1 MSVRILLADDHG
13 IVRDGIRISLEN
25 HSDLEVVAEV
35 DDGFKAVEAVRRIK
49 PDLVVMDVSMPG
61 MNGIEATRQITAE
74 DPAAKVLCLSMH
86 MNRRFMTAALE
97 AGAAG
102 YLLKDRALEEL
113 VEAIRTVMAG
123 RVYLCQMVA
132 STVAEARVAGVF
144 EPRPLNSPTLTAR
157 EREVLQLV
165 AEGLSG
171 RQIASKLHVSLKTV
185 STHRQHIMDKLE
197 IHNAAGLTKYAIEHG
212 LTSVDTDELT

>member
-132 STVAEARVAGVF
+132 STVAEARVAGVV

-171 RQIASKLHVSLKTV
+171 RQIAMKLHVSLKTI
-185 STHRQHIMDKLE
+185 SAHRQHIMDKLG
-197 IHNAAGLTKYAIEHG
+197 IHNAAGLTRYAIEHG